1 MDVKSVFLNEFLD
14 EKMYVLQSPGFVN
27 QTYPNH
33 VYRLTKALYSLKQ
46 TSRVWYGRLS
56 SFLFSNGF
64 ILGQNYTTLFT
75 KIKDSDLLLVQIYV
89 DDIIFGSIN
98 FALPEEFFSLMY
110 SEFKMS
116 MMRELIFFLGLQ
128 IKQINDDI
136 YQELK
141 VINYVH
147 QFNQC
152 FFVFLSL
159 KLSLKHPIHAH

>member
-1 MDVKSVFLNEFLD
+1 
-14 EKMYVLQSPGFVN
+14 
-27 QTYPNH
+27 
-33 VYRLTKALYSLKQ
+33 
-46 TSRVWYGRLS
+46 
-56 SFLFSNGF
+56 LFSNGF

-75 KIKDSDLLLVQIYV
+75 KIKDNDLLLVQIYV

-98 FALPEEFFSLMY
+98 SALPEEFFSLMC

-116 MMRELIFFLGLQ
+116 MMGELIFFLGLQ

-141 VINYVH
+141 VIGYVH